1 MSAKKK
7 IGILG
12 ASGYTG
18 ADAVRLLA
26 RHPNAEIAAL
36 TANTHAGKTMQEVF
50 PHFFM
55 LDLPRLTEWEK
66 VDWTNLDAVLC
77 GLPHGT
83 TQEII
88 AAVIASNPAIKIL
101 DMSADF
107 RLRDM
112 DVYAKWYG
120 HEHRAPK
127 LQGEA
132 VYGLTEFYRKK
143 IAAAR
148 LVACPGCYPTAVLLA
163 LVPLAKAKLIDVD
176 DLVID
181 AKSGVTGSGRGLKQ
195 NTLFSE
201 AGEGLSAYAV
211 GSHRHSPEIEQEIG
225 IAAGSSVI
233 VNFTP
238 HLIPM
243 SRGELCTSYVR
254 LKGCSAD
261 DLREALAVAYRDEP
275 FVHVA
280 KKGVVPQTQNV
291 RGSNYVQIGVFADR
305 IKNRAIVISVLDN
318 LVKGSA
324 GQAIQNMN
332 LMLGFPR
339 RPGWS
344 SSRCFRE
351 CSARA
356 GPGVSAAINRAR
368 LAGLRFRP
376 SGVKTLLGLFRESGQ
391 TILKIANAN
400 TT

>member
-1 MSAKKK
+1 MSSKKK

-26 RHPNAEIAAL
+26 RHPDVEITAL
-36 TANTHAGKTMQEVF
+36 TANTHAGKAMAEVF

-55 LDLPRLTEWEK
+55 LDLPTLVAWEK
-66 VDWTNLDAVLC
+66 VDWTSLDAVFC

-88 AAVIASNPAIKIL
+88 AAVLAANPGIKIL

-112 DVYAKWYG
+112 NTYAQWYG

-127 LQGEA
+127 LQEEA
-132 VYGLTEFYRKK
+132 VYGLTEFYREK
-143 IAAAR
+143 IAKAR
-148 LVACPGCYPTAVLLA
+148 LVACPGCYPTAALLA
-163 LVPLAKAKLIDVD
+163 LVPLARAKLIDPD
-176 DLVID
+176 DIVID
-181 AKSGVTGSGRGLKQ
+181 AKSGVTGAGRGLKQ

-201 AGEGLSAYAV
+201 AGEGLSPYSI
-211 GSHRHSPEIEQEIG
+211 GSHRHAPEIEQELG
-225 IAAGSSVI
+225 VAAGSAVTI
-233 VNFTP
+233 NFTP

-243 SRGELCTSYVR
+243 SRGELCTSYVK
-254 LKGCSAD
+254 LNGGSAD
-261 DLREALAVAYRDEP
+261 DLRAALVEAYKNEP

-280 KKGVVPQTQNV
+280 GKGVLPQTQNV
-291 RGSNYVQIGVFADR
+291 RGSNYVQVGVFADR

-332 LMLGFPR
+332 LMFGFP
-339 RPGWS
+339 
-344 SSRCFRE
+344 E
-351 CSARA
+351 T
-356 GPGVSAAINRAR
+356 
-368 LAGLRFRP
+368 AGLEQIA
-376 SGVKTLLGLFRESGQ
+376 LFP
-391 TILKIANAN
+391 
-400 TT
+400 

>member
-36 TANTHAGKTMQEVF
+36 TANTHAGKAMDEVF

-66 VDWTNLDAVLC
+66 VDWSKLDAVFC

-88 AAVIASNPAIKIL
+88 AAVLAANPAIKIL

-112 DVYAKWYG
+112 SVYAQWYG

-132 VYGLTEFYRKK
+132 VYGLTEFYREK

-148 LVACPGCYPTAVLLA
+148 LVACPGCYPTAALLA
-163 LVPLAKAKLIDVD
+163 LVPLAKAKLIDVGD
-176 DLVID
+176 IVID
-181 AKSGVTGSGRGLKQ
+181 AKSGVTGAGRGLKQ

-201 AGEGLSAYAV
+201 AGEGLSPYSV
-211 GSHRHSPEIEQEIG
+211 GTHRHSPEIEQEIG
-225 IAAGSSVI
+225 VAAGSAVT

-243 SRGELCTSYVR
+243 ARGELCTSYVK
-254 LKGCSAD
+254 LNGASAD
-261 DLREALAVAYRDEP
+261 DLRAALARSLSRRTVRACRE
-275 FVHVA
+275 
-280 KKGVVPQTQNV
+280 KG
-291 RGSNYVQIGVFADR
+291 RAAAD
-305 IKNRAIVISVLDN
+305 
-318 LVKGSA
+318 
-324 GQAIQNMN
+324 
-332 LMLGFPR
+332 P
-339 RPGWS
+339 
-344 SSRCFRE
+344 E
-351 CSARA
+351 
-356 GPGVSAAINRAR
+356 RAR
-368 LAGLRFRP
+368 LELCADRRVRRP
-376 SGVKTLLGLFRESGQ
+376 HQEPRDRHFGARQSGQ
-391 TILKIANAN
+391 GFGGAGDPEHEPDARIPRDHGA
-400 TT
+400 

>member
-1 MSAKKK
+1 MATKAR
-7 IGILG
+7 IGVLG

-26 RHPNAEIAAL
+26 RHPNVAIAAL
-36 TANTHAGKTMQEVF
+36 TANTHAGKPMTEVF

-66 VDWTNLDAVLC
+66 VDWRHLDAVYC

-88 AAVIASNPAIKIL
+88 AAVLSANPAIKIL

-112 DVYAKWYG
+112 EVYAQWYG
-120 HEHRAPK
+120 HAHRAPQ

-132 VYGLTEFYRKK
+132 VYGLTEFYRDE
-143 IAAAR
+143 IRGAR

-163 LVPLAKAKLIDVD
+163 LVPIAKAGLIDAGD
-176 DLVID
+176 IVID
-181 AKSGVTGSGRGLKQ
+181 AKSGVTGAGRGLKL

-201 AGEGLSAYAV
+201 AGEGLSPYSV
-211 GSHRHSPEIEQEIG
+211 TKHRHAPEIEQEIAVAVG
-225 IAAGSSVI
+225 APVT

-243 SRGELCTSYVR
+243 SRGEVCTCYVR
-254 LKGCSAD
+254 LRGATAD
-261 DLREALAVAYRDEP
+261 DLRAALADAYRDEP

-280 KKGVVPQTQNV
+280 PKGALPQTQNV

-305 IKNRAIVISVLDN
+305 IAGRAIVISTLDN

-324 GQAIQNMN
+324 GQAMQNMN
-332 LMLGFPR
+332 LMLGYP
-339 RPGWS
+339 
-344 SSRCFRE
+344 E
-351 CSARA
+351 
-356 GPGVSAAINRAR
+356 
-368 LAGLRFRP
+368 
-376 SGVKTLLGLFRESGQ
+376 TLGLEQ
-391 TILKIANAN
+391 IALFP
-400 TT
+400 

>member
-1 MSAKKK
+1 MSTKKK

-18 ADAVRLLA
+18 SDAVRLLA
-26 RHPNAEIAAL
+26 RHPNAEITAL
-36 TANTHAGKTMQEVF
+36 TANTHAGKAMGEVF

-66 VDWTNLDAVLC
+66 VDWSRLDAVFC

-88 AAVIASNPAIKIL
+88 AAVLKANPAIKIL

-112 DVYAKWYG
+112 TTYAQWYG
-120 HEHRAPK
+120 HEHHAPE

-132 VYGLTEFYRKK
+132 VYGLTEFYREK
-143 IAAAR
+143 ITAAR
-148 LVACPGCYPTAVLLA
+148 LVACPGCYPTAALLA
-163 LVPLAKAKLIDVD
+163 LVPLARARLIDVED
-176 DLVID
+176 IVID
-181 AKSGVTGSGRGLKQ
+181 AKSGVTGAGRGLKQ

-201 AGEGLSAYAV
+201 AGEGLSPYSV
-211 GSHRHSPEIEQEIG
+211 GTHRHAPEIEQEIG
-225 IAAGSSVI
+225 VAAGSAVT

-243 SRGELCTSYVR
+243 ARGELCTSYVK
-254 LKGCSAD
+254 LKGATSD
-261 DLREALAVAYRDEP
+261 DLRGALEQAYRNEP

-280 KKGVVPQTQNV
+280 KKGVLPQTQNV
-291 RGSNYVQIGVFADR
+291 RGSNYAQIGVFADR
-305 IKNRAIVISVLDN
+305 IKNRAIVISVIDN

-332 LMLGFPR
+332 LMFGLP
-339 RPGWS
+339 
-344 SSRCFRE
+344 E
-351 CSARA
+351 T
-356 GPGVSAAINRAR
+356 
-368 LAGLRFRP
+368 AGLEQIA
-376 SGVKTLLGLFRESGQ
+376 LFP
-391 TILKIANAN
+391 
-400 TT
+400 

>member
-1 MSAKKK
+1 MSSKKK

-26 RHPNAEIAAL
+26 RHPHVEIAAL
-36 TANTHAGKTMQEVF
+36 TANTHAGKAMDEVF

-55 LDLPRLTEWEK
+55 LDLPRLVEWEK
-66 VDWTNLDAVLC
+66 VDWTGLDAVFC

-88 AAVIASNPAIKIL
+88 AAVLKANPKIKIL

-112 DVYAKWYG
+112 DTYAKWYG
-120 HEHRAPK
+120 HEHRAAS

-132 VYGLTEFYRKK
+132 VYGLTEFYREK
-143 IAAAR
+143 ITSAR
-148 LVACPGCYPTAVLLA
+148 LVACPGCYPTASLLA
-163 LVPLAKAKLIDVD
+163 LVPIARAKLIDVND
-176 DLVID
+176 IIID
-181 AKSGVTGSGRGLKQ
+181 AKSGITGAGRGLKQ

-201 AGEGLSAYAV
+201 AGEGLSPYSI
-211 GSHRHSPEIEQEIG
+211 GTHRHAPEIEQEIG
-225 IAAGSSVI
+225 VAAGASVT

-243 SRGELCTSYVR
+243 SRGELCTSYVK
-254 LKGCSAD
+254 LNGTTPD
-261 DLREALAVAYRDEP
+261 DLRAALRDAYRDEP

-280 KKGVVPQTQNV
+280 KKGVMPQTQNV

-305 IKNRAIVISVLDN
+305 IKDRAIVVSTLDN

-332 LMLGFPR
+332 LMLGFP
-339 RPGWS
+339 
-344 SSRCFRE
+344 E
-351 CSARA
+351 TT
-356 GPGVSAAINRAR
+356 
-368 LAGLRFRP
+368 GLEQIA
-376 SGVKTLLGLFRESGQ
+376 LFP
-391 TILKIANAN
+391 
-400 TT
+400 

>member
-1 MSAKKK
+1 MSTKKK

-26 RHPNAEIAAL
+26 RHPNAEITAL
-36 TANTHAGKTMQEVF
+36 TANTHAGKAMAEVF

-55 LDLPRLTEWEK
+55 LDLPKLVEWEK
-66 VDWTNLDAVLC
+66 VDWTGLDAVLC

-88 AAVIASNPAIKIL
+88 AAVLAANPAIKIL

-112 DVYAKWYG
+112 NTYAQWYG

-132 VYGLTEFYRKK
+132 VYGLTEFYRER

-148 LVACPGCYPTAVLLA
+148 LVACPGCYPTAALLA

-176 DLVID
+176 DIVID
-181 AKSGVTGSGRGLKQ
+181 AKSGVTGAGRGLKQ

-201 AGEGLSAYAV
+201 AGEGLSPYSV
-211 GSHRHSPEIEQEIG
+211 GTHRHSPEIEQEIG
-225 IAAGSSVI
+225 VAAGSAVT

-243 SRGELCTSYVR
+243 SRGELCTSYVK
-254 LKGCSAD
+254 LSGGSAD
-261 DLREALAVAYRDEP
+261 DLRAALAAAYKDEP

-280 KKGVVPQTQNV
+280 KKGVLPQTQNV

-332 LMLGFPR
+332 LMFGLP
-339 RPGWS
+339 
-344 SSRCFRE
+344 E
-351 CSARA
+351 A
-356 GPGVSAAINRAR
+356 
-368 LAGLRFRP
+368 AGLEQIA
-376 SGVKTLLGLFRESGQ
+376 LFP
-391 TILKIANAN
+391 
-400 TT
+400 

>member
-1 MSAKKK
+1 MSTKKK

-26 RHPNAEIAAL
+26 RHPDAEIVAL
-36 TANTHAGKTMQEVF
+36 TANTHAGKAMAEVF

-55 LDLPRLTEWEK
+55 LELPKLVEWEK
-66 VDWTNLDAVLC
+66 VDWTKLDAVFC

-88 AAVIASNPAIKIL
+88 AAVLAANPAIKIL

-112 DVYAKWYG
+112 SAYAQWYG
-120 HEHRAPK
+120 HEHLAPK

-132 VYGLTEFYRKK
+132 VYGLTEFYREK
-143 IAAAR
+143 ITAAR
-148 LVACPGCYPTAVLLA
+148 LVACPGCYPTAALLA
-163 LVPLAKAKLIDVD
+163 LVPIAKAKLIDVD
-176 DLVID
+176 DIVID
-181 AKSGVTGSGRGLKQ
+181 AKSGVTGAGRGLRQ

-201 AGEGLSAYAV
+201 AGEGLSPYSIA
-211 GSHRHSPEIEQEIG
+211 SHRHSPEIEQEIG
-225 IAAGSSVI
+225 VAAGKKVT

-243 SRGELCTSYVR
+243 SRGELCTSYVK
-254 LKGCSAD
+254 LNGASAD
-261 DLREALAVAYRDEP
+261 DLRAALAEAYKDEP

-280 KKGVVPQTQNV
+280 KKGVLPQTQNV

-332 LMLGFPR
+332 LMLGFP
-339 RPGWS
+339 
-344 SSRCFRE
+344 E
-351 CSARA
+351 TT
-356 GPGVSAAINRAR
+356 
-368 LAGLRFRP
+368 GLEQIA
-376 SGVKTLLGLFRESGQ
+376 LFP
-391 TILKIANAN
+391 
-400 TT
+400 

>member
-1 MSAKKK
+1 MSTKKK

-26 RHPNAEIAAL
+26 RHPHVEITAL
-36 TANTHAGKTMQEVF
+36 TANTHAGKAMDEVF

-55 LDLPRLTEWEK
+55 LDLPRLVEWEK
-66 VDWTNLDAVLC
+66 VDWTKLDAVFC

-83 TQEII
+83 TQEIT
-88 AAVIASNPAIKIL
+88 AAVMAANPKIKIL

-112 DVYAKWYG
+112 STYAQWYG
-120 HEHRAPK
+120 HEHRAPE

-132 VYGLTEFYRKK
+132 IYGLTEFYREK
-143 IAAAR
+143 IAASR
-148 LVACPGCYPTAVLLA
+148 LVACPGCYPTAALLA
-163 LVPLAKAKLIDVD
+163 LVPLARAKLIDVND
-176 DLVID
+176 IVID
-181 AKSGVTGSGRGLKQ
+181 AKSGVTGAGRGLKQ

-201 AGEGLSAYAV
+201 AGEGLSPYSV
-211 GSHRHSPEIEQEIG
+211 GTHRHSPEIEQEIG
-225 IAAGSSVI
+225 VAAGSNVT

-254 LKGCSAD
+254 LNGASPD
-261 DLREALAVAYRDEP
+261 DLRTALAEAYKDEP

-280 KKGVVPQTQNV
+280 KKGVLPQTQNV

-332 LMLGFPR
+332 LMLGFP
-339 RPGWS
+339 
-344 SSRCFRE
+344 E
-351 CSARA
+351 T
-356 GPGVSAAINRAR
+356 V
-368 LAGLRFRP
+368 GLEQIA
-376 SGVKTLLGLFRESGQ
+376 LFP
-391 TILKIANAN
+391 
-400 TT
+400 

>member
-26 RHPNAEIAAL
+26 RHPHAEITAL
-36 TANTHAGKTMQEVF
+36 TANTHAGKTMDEVF

-55 LDLPRLTEWEK
+55 LDLPRLKEWEQ
-66 VDWTNLDAVLC
+66 VDWTKLDAVFC

-88 AAVIASNPAIKIL
+88 AAVLAANPGIKIL

-112 DVYAKWYG
+112 KTYAQWYG
-120 HEHRAPK
+120 HEHRAPA

-143 IAAAR
+143 IASAR
-148 LVACPGCYPTAVLLA
+148 LVACPGCYPTAALLA
-163 LVPLAKAKLIDVD
+163 LVPIAKAKLIDVD
-176 DLVID
+176 DVVID
-181 AKSGVTGSGRGLKQ
+181 AKSGITGAGRGLKQ
-195 NTLFSE
+195 NTQFSE
-201 AGEGLSAYAV
+201 AGEGLSPYSV
-211 GSHRHSPEIEQEIG
+211 GTHRHAPEIEQEIG
-225 IAAGSSVI
+225 IAAGSAVT

-243 SRGELCTSYVR
+243 SRGELCTSYVK
-254 LKGCSAD
+254 LKGGSAD
-261 DLREALAVAYRDEP
+261 DLREALADAYRNEP

-280 KKGVVPQTQNV
+280 KKGVLPQTQNV

-332 LMLGFPR
+332 LMLGFP
-339 RPGWS
+339 
-344 SSRCFRE
+344 E
-351 CSARA
+351 TT
-356 GPGVSAAINRAR
+356 
-368 LAGLRFRP
+368 GLEQIA
-376 SGVKTLLGLFRESGQ
+376 LFP
-391 TILKIANAN
+391 
-400 TT
+400 